1 MNLPQCKRP
10 SRIHDIGVHLTSG
23 YKMEPLC
30 QCYGRK
36 LTCPQH
42 PEVREA
48 PRAAQLRYG
57 QWSHRGM
64 GEQVSN
70 RAVLKFA
77 T

>member
-1 MNLPQCKRP
+1 M
-10 SRIHDIGVHLTSG
+10 HDIEVHLTFG

-30 QCYGRK
+30 QCYGRE
-36 LTCPQH
+36 LICPQH

-48 PRAAQLRYG
+48 PRAAQLCYG
-57 QWSHRGM
+57 QCSHRGM

-70 RAVLKFA
+70 RAIIKLA